1 MTKKKIIFKQR
12 KKIHQKRRKNYN
24 FRRYFLLLIMG
35 IALLFTGWYLKNKIS
50 FYYAMYFEKSIP
62 KNLNNSE
69 EETARINRIVTEY
82 NDKIFGFDISHY
94 QEQKDISWD
103 SLSIANGSIKLDFV
117 VMRATM
123 GNKKKDKNF
132 DNFWEAAKEN
142 ELIRGAYHFYKP
154 DEDPILQANN
164 YLESVQLEEG
174 DLVPVVDIEKI
185 PRRKSHEKFIEDL
198 KTWLQIVEE
207 KYGKK
212 PIIYTYYYYYKDYL
226 RDEFNDYPLWL
237 ANYNNV
243 TIPSP
248 EDDWKMWQF
257 TENGIV
263 KGINAK
269 VDLNVYNGNSW
280 SFRNLTL
287 N

>member
-1 MTKKKIIFKQR
+1 MAKNKIIFKQR
-12 KKIHQKRRKNYN
+12 KKVHRKRRKNYN
-24 FRRYFLLLIMG
+24 FRRYFLLLILG
-35 IALLFTGWYLKNKIS
+35 IALLFTGWYLKNKIT
-50 FYYAMYFEKSIP
+50 FYYTMYFEKSIH
-62 KNLNNSE
+62 KNLKNSE

-94 QEQKDISWD
+94 QEEKDIRWD
-103 SLSIANGSIKLDFV
+103 SLSIANGSVKLDFV

-123 GNKKKDKNF
+123 GKKKKDKNF
-132 DNFWEAAKEN
+132 DNFWKAAKEN
-142 ELIRGAYHFYKP
+142 NLIRGAYHFYKP
-154 DEDPILQANN
+154 DEDPIMQADN

-185 PRRKSHEKFIEDL
+185 PRRKSQKKFIENL

-226 RDEFNDYPLWL
+226 RDDFNDYPLWL

-257 TENGIV
+257 TEKGIVNGI
-263 KGINAK
+263 NTK

-287 N
+287 H

>member
-1 MTKKKIIFKQR
+1 MSKNYIIPKQKKKI
-12 KKIHQKRRKNYN
+12 HHKRRKKYN
-24 FRRYFLLLIMG
+24 LKRYIFLAILLL
-35 IALLFTGWYLKNKIS
+35 ALFLTGFYLKNKVS
-50 FYYAMYFEKSIP
+50 FYYAMYFNKSLHHHL
-62 KNLNNSE
+62 KNSKE
-69 EETARINRIVTEY
+69 ESARINKIITEY

-94 QEQKDISWD
+94 QEKKDIQWD
-103 SLSIANGSIKLDFV
+103 SLNIANGSIKLDFV

-123 GNKKKDKNF
+123 GSKKRDKNF
-132 DNFWEAAKEN
+132 DHFWEAAKEN
-142 ELIRGAYHFYKP
+142 NLTRGAYHFYKA
-154 DEDPILQANN
+154 DEDPTIQANN
-164 YLESVQLEEG
+164 YLESVQLEKG
-174 DLVPVVDIEKI
+174 DLFPVLDIERI
-185 PRRKSHEKFIEDL
+185 PRRKSQEKFREDL
-198 KTWLQIVEE
+198 KIWLKIVEE

-226 RDEFNDYPLWL
+226 RGDFDEYPLWL

-243 TIPSP
+243 PFPSP

-263 KGINAK
+263 NGINTK

-280 SFRNLTL
+280 SFKNLTL

>member
-24 FRRYFLLLIMG
+24 FRRYFLFLIMG
-35 IALLFTGWYLKNKIS
+35 ITLLFTGWYLKNKIS
-50 FYYAMYFEKSIP
+50 FYYAMCFEKSIP

-263 KGINAK
+263 NGINAK

>member
-1 MTKKKIIFKQR
+1 
-12 KKIHQKRRKNYN
+12 
-24 FRRYFLLLIMG
+24 
-35 IALLFTGWYLKNKIS
+35 
-50 FYYAMYFEKSIP
+50 MYFEKSIHE
-62 KNLNNSE
+62 NLKNSE

-94 QEQKDISWD
+94 QEEKDIRWD
-103 SLSIANGSIKLDFV
+103 SLSIANGSVKLDFV

-123 GNKKKDKNF
+123 GKKKKDKNF
-132 DNFWEAAKEN
+132 DNFWKAAKEN
-142 ELIRGAYHFYKP
+142 NLIRGAYHFYKP
-154 DEDPILQANN
+154 DEDPIMQADN

-185 PRRKSHEKFIEDL
+185 PRRKSQKKFIENL

-226 RDEFNDYPLWL
+226 RDDFNDYPLWL

-257 TENGIV
+257 TEKGIVNGI
-263 KGINAK
+263 NTK

-280 SFRNLTL
+280 SFKNLTL
-287 N
+287 H